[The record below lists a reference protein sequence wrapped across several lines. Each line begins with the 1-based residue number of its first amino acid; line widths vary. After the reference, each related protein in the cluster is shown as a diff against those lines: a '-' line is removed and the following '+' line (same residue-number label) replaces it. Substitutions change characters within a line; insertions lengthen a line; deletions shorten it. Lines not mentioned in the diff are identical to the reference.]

1 MKKVIK
7 ERCDT
12 DYLDLND
19 LNDSLVIK
27 IEEEKKEECVICFES
42 VDEDVDNF
50 KFECQHKKY
59 MHHNCIK
66 RVAKCP
72 MCRTPA
78 SILSGQEIV
87 ILRVSLRDQLAFG
100 ILFTGF
106 CTILIM
112 LLLYPMIKLNW
123 FSSGGRYNS
132 TSIENMTNMT
142 NITNITN
149 ITSDILI

>member
-19 LNDSLVIK
+19 SLVIN
-27 IEEEKKEECVICFES
+27 IEEEKKEECVICFEI
-42 VDEDVDNF
+42 VDEDVENF
-50 KFECQHKKY
+50 KFDCEHKKY

-66 RVAKCP
+66 RLPKCP

-78 SILSGQEIV
+78 PASRLSGQEIIV
-87 ILRVSLRDQLAFG
+87 VRVSVWDQWAFG
-100 ILFTGF
+100 IMFTGF
-106 CTILIM
+106 CTILFM
-112 LLLYPMIKLNW
+112 LLVYPMIKMTWL
-123 FSSGGRYNS
+123 SSGGRYNS

-142 NITNITN
+142 NIT
-149 ITSDILI
+149 SDIVF